1 MRIKDKIANE
11 IINYLEENVEGLFE
25 LKQEEFLDIECG
37 IADLIEKRLAH
48 WLNWDVDLNEIKK

>member
-1 MRIKDKIANE
+1 
-11 IINYLEENVEGLFE
+11 VEGLFE